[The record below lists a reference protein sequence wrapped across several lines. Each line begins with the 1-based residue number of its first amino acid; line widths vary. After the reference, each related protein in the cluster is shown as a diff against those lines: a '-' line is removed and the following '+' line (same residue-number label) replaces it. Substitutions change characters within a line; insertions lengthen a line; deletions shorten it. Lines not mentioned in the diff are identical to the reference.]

1 MNFLSLFVLI
11 PLLMM
16 VGLALSK
23 EMKQIRLVA
32 VTGSAIQLLLAI
44 GLVALYLCERA
55 CRKYSGDAVSCR
67 YRLVCASE
75 YPLYG
80 GCRWCFGGDDF
91 AFCNY
96 CFCRG
101 LCFLENR
108 SSTKRIFPLA
118 YTVIDRSI
126 RVLHFY

>member
-44 GLVALYLCERA
+44 GLVA
-55 CRKYSGDAVSCR
+55 
-67 YRLVCASE
+67 
-75 YPLYG
+75 PL
-80 GCRWCFGGDDF
+80 F
-91 AFCNY
+91 
-96 CFCRG
+96 
-101 LCFLENR
+101 
-108 SSTKRIFPLA
+108 
-118 YTVIDRSI
+118 V
-126 RVLHFY
+126 

>member
-44 GLVALYLCERA
+44 GEQM
-55 CRKYSGDAVSCR
+55 
-67 YRLVCASE
+67 
-75 YPLYG
+75 PLKIIL
-80 GCRWCFGGDDF
+80 W
-91 AFCNY
+91 
-96 CFCRG
+96 
-101 LCFLENR
+101 
-108 SSTKRIFPLA
+108 
-118 YTVIDRSI
+118 VINW
-126 RVLHFY
+126 